1 VTLWQKERNMK
12 FATKQIHA
20 GQHPEEIT
28 GAVITPIFQTSTY
41 SNEKLGESKGYDYG
55 RTINPTRTA
64 LEKNLAALE
73 NGKHGFCFSSGMSAV
88 QTIINLFKPGDH
100 IICTDNVYGG
110 TYRLFEQVIK
120 NFGLEFSY
128 VDTSNFEELK
138 KSIKSNTKFIYVE
151 TPTNPM
157 LNITD
162 LKKLNELAKSKNIIT
177 CVDNTFMSPYFQNP
191 LDFGIDVVLHSSTKY
206 INGHSDV
213 IGGCLITNDDK
224 IAAQLKFLQNGIG
237 AVPSPFDC
245 WLILRATKTLAQRMK
260 AHNENAMAICEI
272 LSKEKKIE
280 KLFYPGLESHPRFE
294 LAKSQMRGFGGII
307 SIDLGSYE
315 KAVSFCNALKIFQI
329 AESLGGVES
338 LVCHP
343 VSMTHGVVPKEIRE
357 KIGLTDGLVRL
368 SVGIE
373 DKEDLIE
380 DVQQALK
387 NI

>member
-1 VTLWQKERNMK
+1 MK
-12 FATKQIHA
+12 FSTKQIHA
-20 GQHPEEIT
+20 GQHPEETT

-41 SNEKLGESKGYDYG
+41 SNPKLGESRGHDYG

-64 LEKNLAALE
+64 LEQNLAALE
-73 NGKHGFCFSSGMSAV
+73 NGKYGFCFASGMAAV
-88 QTIINLFKPGDH
+88 QTLITLFKPGDH
-100 IICTDNVYGG
+100 IICTNNVYGG
-110 TYRLFEQVIK
+110 TYRLFELVIK
-120 NFGLEFSY
+120 NLGLEFSY
-128 VDTSNFEELK
+128 VDTSNFDELK
-138 KSIKSNTKFIYVE
+138 KSIRNNTKLIYVE

-191 LDFGIDVVLHSSTKY
+191 IDFGIDVVLHSTTKY

-213 IGGCLITNDDK
+213 IGGCLITSDEK
-224 IAAQLKFLQNGIG
+224 IAERFKFLQNGIG

-245 WLILRATKTLAQRMK
+245 WLILRSTKTLAQRMK
-260 AHNENAMAICEI
+260 AHNENAMAICEV
-272 LSKEKKIE
+272 LLKEKKIN
-280 KLFYPGLESHPRFE
+280 KLLYPGLKTHPQYE
-294 LAKSQMRGFGGII
+294 LAKSQMRGAGGII
-307 SIDLGSYE
+307 SVVLETYD
-315 KAVSFCNALKIFQI
+315 KAVSFCNALNIFQI

-357 KIGLTDGLVRL
+357 KIGMTDGLVRL

-373 DKEDLIE
+373 DKDDLIE
-380 DVQQALK
+380 DIENALK
-387 NI
+387 KL

>member
-1 VTLWQKERNMK
+1 MK

-20 GQHPEEIT
+20 GQHPEETT

-55 RTINPTRTA
+55 RTINPTRVA

-73 NGKHGFCFSSGMSAV
+73 NGKYGFCFSSGMASVQAV
-88 QTIINLFKPGDH
+88 ITLFRPGDH
-100 IICTDNVYGG
+100 VICTNNVYGG
-110 TYRLFEQVIK
+110 TYRLFEQIIK
-120 NFGLEFSY
+120 NYGLEFSY
-128 VDTSNFEELK
+128 VNTSDLNETAK
-138 KSIKSNTKFIYVE
+138 AIKENTKFIYIE

-162 LKKLNELAKSKNIIT
+162 LNALSKIAKEKNIIT

-191 LDFGIDVVLHSSTKY
+191 LDFGVDVVLHSSTKY

-213 IGGCLITNDDK
+213 IGGCLITSDDS
-224 IAAQLKFLQNGIG
+224 IAEKLKFIQNSIG
-237 AVPSPFDC
+237 AVPAPFDC
-245 WLILRATKTLAQRMK
+245 WLIMRSTKTLAQRMK
-260 AHNENAMAICEI
+260 AHNENATSICDS
-272 LSKEKKIE
+272 LAGEKKIV
-280 KLFYPGLESHPRFE
+280 KIYYPGLESHPQHK

-307 SIDLGSYE
+307 SMELGSYD
-315 KAVSFCNALKIFQI
+315 KAVSFCNALEIFQI

-343 VSMTHGVVPKEIRE
+343 VSMTHASVPKDLRD
-357 KIGLTDGLVRL
+357 KFGLTDGLVRL

-373 DKEDLIE
+373 DKEDLINDIE
-380 DVQQALK
+380 RALAD
-387 NI
+387 I

>member
-1 VTLWQKERNMK
+1 MK

-20 GQHPEEIT
+20 GQHPEETT

-41 SNEKLGESKGYDYG
+41 SNPKLGETKGYDYG
-55 RTINPTRTA
+55 RTINPTRSA

-73 NGKHGFCFSSGMSAV
+73 NGKFGFCFSSGMAAV
-88 QTIINLFKPGDH
+88 QTMITLFKPGDH
-100 IICTDNVYGG
+100 IVCTNNVYGG
-110 TYRLFEQVIK
+110 TYRLYEQVIK
-120 NFGLEFSY
+120 NFGIEFSY
-128 VDTSNFEELK
+128 ADTSDFNELK
-138 KSIKSNTKFIYVE
+138 NSIRSNTKFIYVE

-162 LKKLNELAKSKNIIT
+162 LRKLGELAKAKNILT

-191 LDFGIDVVLHSSTKY
+191 LDFGIDVVLHSTTKY

-213 IGGCLITNDDK
+213 IGGCLITSDEK
-224 IAAQLKFLQNGIG
+224 TAERFKFLQNGAG

-245 WLILRATKTLAQRMK
+245 WLILRSTKTLAQRMK
-260 AHNENAMAICEI
+260 AHNENALLICNA
-272 LSKEKKIE
+272 LATGKKVE
-280 KLFYPGLESHPRFE
+280 RVFYPGLKSHPQHE
-294 LAKSQMRGFGGII
+294 LAKSQMSGFGGII
-307 SIDLGSYE
+307 SIELGSYN

-343 VSMTHGVVPKEIRE
+343 VSMTHGSVPKHLRE
-357 KIGLTDGLVRL
+357 KFGLSDGLVRL

-373 DKEDLIE
+373 DGSDLLEDIE
-380 DVQQALK
+380 SALK
-387 NI
+387 AL

>member
-1 VTLWQKERNMK
+1 MK

-20 GQHPEEIT
+20 GQHAEEIT

-41 SNEKLGESKGYDYG
+41 SNDKLGDTKGFDYG

-73 NGKHGFCFSSGMSAV
+73 NGKHGFCFSSGMAAV
-88 QTIINLFKPGDH
+88 HALITMFKPGDH
-100 IICTDNVYGG
+100 VICTNNVYGG

-120 NFGLEFSY
+120 DYGIEFSY
-128 VDTSNFEELK
+128 VDTSNFDELEK
-138 KSIKSNTKFIYVE
+138 AVKDNTKLIYVE

-162 LKKLNELAKSKNIIT
+162 LKKLNKLAKEKNIMT

-191 LDFGIDVVLHSSTKY
+191 LDFGIDLVLHSSTKY

-213 IGGCLITNDDK
+213 IGGCLITSDDK
-224 IAAQLKFLQNGIG
+224 IAERLKFLQNSIG
-237 AVPSPFDC
+237 AVPAPFDC
-245 WLILRATKTLAQRMK
+245 WLIMRSTKTLAQRMK
-260 AHNENAMAICEI
+260 AHNENAMAICET
-272 LSKEKKIE
+272 LSKEKKIQ
-280 KLFYPGLESHPRFE
+280 KILYPGLETHSQHD
-294 LAKSQMRGFGGII
+294 LANSQMRGFGGII
-307 SIDLGSYE
+307 SIELGSYD
-315 KAVSFCNALKIFQI
+315 KAVAFCNALEIFQI

-343 VSMTHGVVPKEIRE
+343 VSMTHGSVPKDLRE
-357 KIGLTDGLVRL
+357 KFGLTDGLVRL

-373 DKEDLIE
+373 DKDDLIE
-380 DVQQALK
+380 AIENALK
-387 NI
+387 KL